1 MAVYIN
7 VYIYLSLWF
16 VQGQEITGVIAN
28 RDHRF
33 SLSLYVQAVSLKEN
47 EGRKQDTCPEDREV
61 FIKDRFSFLSEKS
74 RVAAEPV

>member
-33 SLSLYVQAVSLKEN
+33 FFFLSLYVQAVSLKED

-61 FIKDRFSFLSEKS
+61 FIKDRFLSFPKS
-74 RVAAEPV
+74 LE